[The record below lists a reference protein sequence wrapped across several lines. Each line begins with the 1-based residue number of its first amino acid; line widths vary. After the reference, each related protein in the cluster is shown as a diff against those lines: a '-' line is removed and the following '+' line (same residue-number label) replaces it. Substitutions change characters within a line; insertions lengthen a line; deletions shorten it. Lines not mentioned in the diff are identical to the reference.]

1 MAKKSSPMK
10 LDVASVI
17 AAKNNK
23 GTIAGRKKGS
33 SGGTPTFMSGFSG
46 KGRKMGKFNRK
57 PTIKKINITKKNP
70 PKKKTPS
77 KWVAQAKEGNFG
89 RESLS
94 SQWSK
99 NPSSKPSFMTF
110 KIGPFKMRGWSG
122 WQK

>member
-10 LDVASVI
+10 AGVETATITAFKNQGKRRGKGNTNASPSI
-17 AAKNNK
+17 
-23 GTIAGRKKGS
+23 T
-33 SGGTPTFMSGFSG
+33 SGGGGGTLG
-46 KGRKMGKFNRK
+46 KMGKFNRK

-70 PKKKTPS
+70 TKKKTPS
-77 KWVAQAKEGNFG
+77 KWVTKAKEGNFG

-110 KIGPFKMRGWSG
+110 KIGPFKMKGWSG

>member
-10 LDVASVI
+10 AGVEAAMITTLKNQGKRRGKGNTNASPSI
-17 AAKNNK
+17 MSGASGGGIKLP
-23 GTIAGRKKGS
+23 GKGS
-33 SGGTPTFMSGFSG
+33 
-46 KGRKMGKFNRK
+46 RK
-57 PTIKKINITKKNP
+57 PTIKKIVTKKNI
-70 PKKKTPS
+70 KKKTPS
-77 KWVAQAKEGNFG
+77 KWVAKAKEGNFG

-110 KIGPFKMRGWSG
+110 KIGPFKMKGWSG